1 MIAFD
6 SLPQAELADDGGRSL
21 EAQLLVTADPAPA
34 IAQAV
39 ALGYAVMPAGGL
51 TSAIGAFAYDH
62 ELVKNFKG
70 VLAVR
75 PKQSP
80 EPELAEPG
88 TPLEKLKTNQIMIDP
103 ATATVSAGAGLTFSQ
118 VNDVLG
124 HVVGPAARVLVD
136 LTSIGSAMVGGVVA
150 SGSMGPL
157 RLRPSA
163 SLVGVALAAGGAEA
177 ELLTGDDIFRAE
189 GMQGWTGLVTAA
201 RLRYFETPLNE
212 FGLVLPVQSGD
223 TDALGDFLAYL
234 HPWTKTDVPESGSSL
249 VGVKDEATIVNGVE
263 LVTRNSLEQFIL
275 HAGDD
280 SLKAKAQNLLQSC
293 DYAGADWLACITG
306 WSDHAVDDVLVML
319 LDEETETIGGVMI
332 DFGVGFSSGSEMDA
346 FRAIREGAP
355 DLARTK
361 ARVTPPGQLKPW
373 TTSSDVN
380 LVCLEKDTTPLAN
393 ALSSYQTYREAVDA
407 LGLTYEGR
415 LKTEMTVYGHLNPHG
430 LDPHH
435 RVILTGAPEFK
446 DDLAAAAKQV
456 GELKKALMR
465 DLVRVANGFGAVIN
479 GGEKGAP
486 SLVDL
491 MRALGGEAGLPSN
504 LQSDLARARAA
515 IKKAPRAFSFRAPVE
530 LLQGE

>member
-1 MIAFD
+1 MSAFD
-6 SLPQAELADDGGRSL
+6 SLPRADLADDGGRPL
-21 EAQLLVTADPAPA
+21 EAQLLVSAEPVPA
-34 IAQAV
+34 IAQAC
-39 ALGYAVMPAGGL
+39 AEGYALMPAGGL
-51 TSAIGAFAYDH
+51 TSAIGAFAYSK
-62 ELVKNFKG
+62 ESVSEFKG
-70 VLAVR
+70 VIAVR

-80 EPELAEPG
+80 EPELAPPG
-88 TPLEKLKTNQIMIDP
+88 TALDALKTNQIAIDP
-103 ATATVSAGAGLTFSQ
+103 ATASVSAGAGLTFSQ
-118 VNDVLG
+118 INAVLG

-163 SLVGVALAAGGAEA
+163 SLRDVALATGGREA
-177 ELLTGDDIFRAE
+177 DILTGDDVFRAE

-234 HPWTKTDVPESGSSL
+234 FPWTKVEVPESGSTL
-249 VGVKDEATIVNGVE
+249 VGSVDEATIVNGVE
-263 LVTRNSLEQFIL
+263 LVTRASLEQFIA

-306 WSDHAVDDVLVML
+306 WSDHAVDDVLAML

-355 DLARTK
+355 DLARTR
-361 ARVTPPGQLKPW
+361 ARVAPPGRLKPW

-380 LVCLEKDTTPLAN
+380 LICPEKDTTPLAN
-393 ALSSYQTYREAVDA
+393 ALASYQSYRESIAA
-407 LGLTYEGR
+407 LAAEFQGR
-415 LKTEMTVYGHLNPHG
+415 VEIDMSVYGHLNPHG

-435 RVILTGAPEFK
+435 RAILMAKPENEN
-446 DDLAAAAKQV
+446 DLSEAAARV
-456 GELKKALMR
+456 GEHKKALIR
-465 DLVRVANGFGAVIN
+465 DLVRVANGFGASIN

-491 MRALGGEAGLPSN
+491 LRALGGEAAMPDN
-504 LQSDLARARAA
+504 LKADLARARSAVQ
-515 IKKAPRAFSFRAPVE
+515 KAPRAFSFRAPKE
-530 LLQGE
+530 LL